1 VVSGYQITEALPE
14 GLALQSQSHDPP
26 TIPSSPKLFLPA
38 SHIVLCTGHQSMPAT
53 TRSIFGD
60 AVVDAVGPIWG
71 LDKEGEVRKVWRP
84 SGVKGF
90 WIVGGNFKAARWGVE
105 ALGLLIK
112 AIKVGI
118 CTWGDSGCV

>member
-1 VVSGYQITEALPE
+1 
-14 GLALQSQSHDPP
+14 
-26 TIPSSPKLFLPA
+26 
-38 SHIVLCTGHQSMPAT
+38 MPAT